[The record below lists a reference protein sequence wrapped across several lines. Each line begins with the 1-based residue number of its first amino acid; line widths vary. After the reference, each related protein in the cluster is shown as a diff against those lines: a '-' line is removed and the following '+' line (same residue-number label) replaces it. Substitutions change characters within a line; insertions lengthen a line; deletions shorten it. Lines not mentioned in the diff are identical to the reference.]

1 MAAINRFLE
10 SFRFNSREELLSQGI
25 NCVFISHQKA
35 DNTQAKKIGD
45 FLQQAGVEIYFD
57 EYDKEVKTHHN
68 TNNPKALTKAICNG
82 INNSSHMLVVVS
94 QHTLTSNWVPFEIGY
109 GFEKTE
115 LYILCL
121 KDIASSSLPEYMHA
135 AKIIRDTHGLK
146 KLVRELQGKP
156 EEMPAH
162 FLEDIMDECIAE
174 EESDI
179 K

>member
-10 SFRFNSREELLSQGI
+10 TFRFNSREELLSQGI
-25 NCVFISHQKA
+25 SCVFISHQKA
-35 DNTQAKKIGD
+35 DNAQAKKIGD

-57 EYDKEVKTHHN
+57 EYDKEVKTHHDA
-68 TNNPKALTKAICNG
+68 NNPKALTRAICNG

-121 KDIASSSLPEYMHA
+121 KDIARSSLPEYMHA
-135 AKIIRDTHGLK
+135 GKIIRDTNGLK
-146 KLVRELQGKP
+146 KLVRELKGKP
-156 EEMPAH
+156 EDMPPH

-174 EESDI
+174 EETET

>member
-35 DNTQAKKIGD
+35 DSAQAKKIGD
-45 FLQQAGVEIYFD
+45 YLQQAGVEIYFD
-57 EYDKEVKTHHN
+57 EYDDEVKTHHKA
-68 TNNPKALTKAICNG
+68 NNPKELTEAICHG

-94 QHTLTSNWVPFEIGY
+94 QHTLASNWVPFEIGY

-121 KDIASSSLPEYMHA
+121 KDIARSSLPEYMHTG
-135 AKIIRDTHGLK
+135 KIIRDTYSLK
-146 KLVRELQGKP
+146 KLVRELKGKP
-156 EEMPAH
+156 EELPPHA
-162 FLEDIMDECIAE
+162 LEDVMDECIE
-174 EESDI
+174 EEEE
-179 K
+179 KK